1 MLRHDMGHSVKRTV
15 ETGTEVLWYQCL
27 LENFS
32 QRESNAKALFTIIV
46 VENPHILPFFDD
58 ITSLP
63 YFENFQPIISPV
75 NKDFLF
81 DCVNFIVEPLR
92 VSV

>member
-1 MLRHDMGHSVKRTV
+1 MMLRHDMGHSVKRTV
-15 ETGTEVLWYQCL
+15 ETGTEVLWYKCL

-46 VENPHILPFFDD
+46 VENPHILQFLDD

-63 YFENFQPIISPV
+63 YFDE
-75 NKDFLF
+75 FLANYLPCKQGF
-81 DCVNFIVEPLR
+81 
-92 VSV
+92 SV